1 MHLCKGRKERKRLL
15 NIIYFSPAELT
26 LGNTGQLTL
35 CWDNAFT
42 VAPQSTEMHESVVV
56 CSTHTSITHGA

>member
-42 VAPQSTEMHESVVV
+42 VAPQSTEMHESVV